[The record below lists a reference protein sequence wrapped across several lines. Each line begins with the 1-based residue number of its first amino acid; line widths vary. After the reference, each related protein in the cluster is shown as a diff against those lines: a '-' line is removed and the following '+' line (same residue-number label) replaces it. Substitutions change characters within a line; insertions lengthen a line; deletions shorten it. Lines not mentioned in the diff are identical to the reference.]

1 MEEDGRGAGRRWKKG
16 RWRLDIRRTSL
27 PSVRLFWLCES
38 LPALAYPVSLSFYG
52 SFILFISSRFPL
64 PSHSKDFMIH
74 RSSQF
79 HESRWL
85 GKHGWWFIRS
95 KSSRMWTSSCLI
107 SNELGRLHSHSLL
120 FFILHIIIP
129 QVEAVIATHILSS
142 SLHLIGLVLVKTW
155 ENGWQIHALDWL
167 SQFVPDF
174 LNFFKYFWAGLH
186 HSCSEFQ
193 KAGNT
198 QKSQS
203 GERGLIKQQK
213 ISSETWEKKKKIHGH
228 GQWRSWPKRRWTSL
242 HERTKEKDREKK
254 RKTKLELSGTTPEG
268 QEICSPNQL
277 PDRHHRNSGR
287 GNPKRSP
294 PGWMGTVLAH
304 EALEKRRKK
313 RVLLCNSQQVIHFAL
328 YILPEDPTDFFLSFF
343 PEGIMAAIVTAFGAV
358 WHGTMRKNGAKWDLG
373 KDDLVLLAAEKH
385 GHEMTRQRE
394 IEKDLDS
401 DSGRWDNMLGLCRVL
416 FCRGLC
422 VGGPKSRSWKTES
435 VHHFF
440 SFCLFVYERLIAD
453 ISHPTIILWYILGI
467 CIQHKVPH
475 CLPCLFDEANEG
487 NHWIYHHWK

>member
-1 MEEDGRGAGRRWKKG
+1 MKIMTKTS
-16 RWRLDIRRTSL
+16 LDIS
-27 PSVRLFWLCES
+27 
-38 LPALAYPVSLSFYG
+38 A
-52 SFILFISSRFPL
+52 
-64 PSHSKDFMIH
+64 
-74 RSSQF
+74 
-79 HESRWL
+79 
-85 GKHGWWFIRS
+85 
-95 KSSRMWTSSCLI
+95 WT
-107 SNELGRLHSHSLL
+107 NQR
-120 FFILHIIIP
+120 
-129 QVEAVIATHILSS
+129 
-142 SLHLIGLVLVKTW
+142 
-155 ENGWQIHALDWL
+155 
-167 SQFVPDF
+167 
-174 LNFFKYFWAGLH
+174 
-186 HSCSEFQ
+186 
-193 KAGNT
+193 
-198 QKSQS
+198 
-203 GERGLIKQQK
+203 
-213 ISSETWEKKKKIHGH
+213 
-228 GQWRSWPKRRWTSL
+228 KRQG
-242 HERTKEKDREKK
+242 KK

-294 PGWMGTVLAH
+294 PGWMRTVLAH
-304 EALEKRRKK
+304 KALEKRRKK

-343 PEGIMAAIVTAFGAV
+343 PEGIKAAIVTAFGAV

-453 ISHPTIILWYILGI
+453 IFHPTIILWYILGT